1 MQKLGHP
8 RSNTNNGQSV
18 VLAKDQ
24 NTSTMLLSTT
34 DPARPFPPLWSVENV
49 VGCQSRIGGASL
61 EATPVHCLSRRSRS
75 GMAACGCLSSARLRQ
90 RQMGK
95 LRGPPQK

>member
-24 NTSTMLLSTT
+24 NTSTILLPSCS
-34 DPARPFPPLWSVENV
+34 APLTPHVP
-49 VGCQSRIGGASL
+49 SRRCG
-61 EATPVHCLSRRSRS
+61 LSRTW
-75 GMAACGCLSSARLRQ
+75 
-90 RQMGK
+90 
-95 LRGPPQK
+95 

>member
-95 LRGPPQK
+95 LRGSPQK